1 MRVEKIPG
9 NPTVPRV
16 GDLPV
21 GSAVVNGEGNLCI
34 VTRSDRQD
42 KVRLV
47 NLENGGTY
55 LVDPSCRHEH
65 VEATVTWKYREVS

>member
-1 MRVEKIPG
+1 MKVEKIPG
-9 NPTVPRV
+9 NSMVPSV
-16 GDLPV
+16 GDLPL
-21 GSAVVNGEGNLCI
+21 GSAVINGEGNLCI

-55 LVDPSCRHEH
+55 LVNPSCRLEH
-65 VEATVTWKYREVS
+65 VEATVMWKYREVP